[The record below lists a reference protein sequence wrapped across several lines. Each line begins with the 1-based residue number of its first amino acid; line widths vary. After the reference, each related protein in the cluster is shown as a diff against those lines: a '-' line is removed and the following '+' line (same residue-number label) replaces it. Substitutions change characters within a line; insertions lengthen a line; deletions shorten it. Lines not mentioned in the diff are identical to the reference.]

1 MFANVTNA
9 QSKYQSKID
18 SSLVGTKVVDES
30 VVLHASL

>member
-18 SSLVGTKVVDES
+18 SNLGTKVVDES